1 MSLLARAKDL
11 ALNPDHTRWITPLLL
26 VADAALSG
34 VIIEKIPCSF
44 LPLPPFTHVASTF
57 PMPTPPSYIKEK
69 KRKKPCYYHHIKLFL
84 FFQQAKTNFENE

>member
-44 LPLPPFTHVASTF
+44 LPTPRLHTWPRHFRT
-57 PMPTPPSYIKEK
+57 PTPSPFLIAESRRREEK
-69 KRKKPCYYHHIKLFL
+69 KKLT
-84 FFQQAKTNFENE
+84 Q